1 MKCYFVLQWEHKVKM
16 NVDDKIPFDMTIEI
30 KMYVS
35 VQKSTAVPFLKAT
48 PTGMKK

>member
-1 MKCYFVLQWEHKVKM
+1 M

-35 VQKSTAVPFLKAT
+35 VQKSTAVPFLKGIKAT